1 MKKID
6 LFKSVCKIRVFFD
19 NLNKFRLQK
28 QQKLLCYHAN
38 VSEYHQFIDYL
49 EEKQLAFAFKS
60 KLTSV
65 WGQNYF
71 EFMFGR
77 KMLMHWRIVTG
88 MDGKSMYVWWTAWKC
103 TVWALLRTITS
114 MWGITEVEDVP
125 ISFGGMSP
133 SRLILKW
140 IGKLARPMTLM

>member
-71 EFMFGR
+71 EFLF
-77 KMLMHWRIVTG
+77 LMH
-88 MDGKSMYVWWTAWKC
+88 MYD
-103 TVWALLRTITS
+103 TVVLIYVIEHVISASEVLENVYHILRL
-114 MWGITEVEDVP
+114 
-125 ISFGGMSP
+125 GGL
-133 SRLILKW
+133 LILHNRLWESYK
-140 IGKLARPMTLM
+140 GFLGSF